1 MKPRSCFLS
10 LLLAGSLGLSG
21 CKSPGPLPP
30 RASGAKAPHVSAA
43 TAPPA
48 PVLPATEDPPI
59 NRAEAYAHFAAGV
72 SLELN
77 DQAAAALDEFY
88 QSALDDPG
96 NEPLVI
102 ELSRRLLADKQT
114 GKALKLLGRATKF
127 SGASGNAHAWLARAY
142 LASGRTNEA
151 LQASE
156 IAIKKSPGS
165 LAGYQNIAEI
175 YYQNGHGAEVG
186 KVLDNAAR
194 QKNVDAIFLVNL
206 AELYARFVRAEP
218 AHAEAATS
226 RAREL
231 LSRAA
236 LLQPANPVIL
246 QKMADFFALFGDTKK
261 SAAIYLQLLAD
272 PELQSRQD
280 LEGRRDFLHERL
292 VNIYLQAQDKT
303 NAIEQLEAIVRDNP
317 TKYPQ
322 AYYHLG
328 ALANDLKN
336 YDRAAEYYGKAILLN
351 PEFEQAYYDLAGMQ
365 INVDKAREALRTL
378 MGARQKFPQSFV
390 VEFLTALAYSR
401 LKEYPESLKHFTS
414 AEVFA
419 AATDPKRLTHLF
431 YYQLGATHERN
442 HDLVEAEKYFR
453 KCLELSPEFAA
464 ALNYLGYMWA
474 ENGVHLAEARSMIEK
489 AVKLEPK
496 NAAFLDS
503 FGWVLYKLHQPAE
516 ALAYVLKSVELATEP
531 DATLLDHMGDIYQA
545 LEQPEKACDAWQK
558 SLQIEPNDD
567 IRKKLSNVSR
577 SAL

>member
-1 MKPRSCFLS
+1 MKSLSCLLS

-30 RASGAKAPHVSAA
+30 RASRAKAPHVSAA

-48 PVLPATEDPPI
+48 TVLPAMEDPPI

-77 DQAAAALDEFY
+77 DQAAEALVEFY

-114 GKALKLLGRATKF
+114 GKALKLLGRATQF

-156 IAIKKSPGS
+156 IAIRKSPGS

-175 YYQNGHGAEVG
+175 YYQNGHGVEVE
-186 KVLDNAAR
+186 KVLNNAAR
-194 QKNVDAIFLVNL
+194 QKNVDAIFLVSL
-206 AELYARFVRAEP
+206 AELYARFIRAEP
-218 AHAEAATS
+218 THAEAATP

-246 QKMADFFALFGDTKK
+246 QKMADFFALFGDTQKA
-261 SAAIYLQLLAD
+261 AAIYLQLLAD
-272 PELQSRQD
+272 PELQS
-280 LEGRRDFLHERL
+280 RRDFLHERL

-401 LKEYPESLKHFTS
+401 LKEYPESLKHFTT

-419 AATDPKRLTHLF
+419 TATDPKRLNHLF

-442 HDLVEAEKYFR
+442 HDIAESEKYFR

-474 ENGVHLAEARSMIEK
+474 ENGVHLAEARTMIEK

-503 FGWVLYKLHQPAE
+503 LGWVLYKLHQPAE
-516 ALAYVLKSVELATEP
+516 ALSYVLQSVELTTEP

-545 LEQPEKACDAWQK
+545 LEQPEKARDAWQK
-558 SLQIEPNDD
+558 SLQIEPNDN